1 MSDPDS
7 SRGRPDLVILLL
19 LLALFLFF
27 SPLTAWWARAGL
39 DWFVPFLLWAL
50 LIGLVATYD
59 RYEGDDDA

>member
-27 SPLTAWWARAGL
+27 SPLAAWWARAEL
-39 DWFVPFLLWAL
+39 HWLVPFFLWAL
-50 LIGLVATYD
+50 LIGLVAAYD

>member
-27 SPLTAWWARAGL
+27 SPLAAWWARAEL
-39 DWFVPFLLWAL
+39 HWFVPFLLWAL
-50 LIGLVATYD
+50 LIGLVAAYD

>member
-1 MSDPDS
+1 MTDPDS

-27 SPLTAWWARAGL
+27 SPLTAWWARAEL
-39 DWFVPFLLWAL
+39 PWFAPFVLWAL

-59 RYEGDDDA
+59 RFEGDDDA